1 MNYVLCSMKRDG
13 VNMPHLN
20 ENYKQGKVKETYS
33 HEPIY
38 IFDADSTVNCILR
51 FQYNLYLHLTKMKY
65 VTYI

>member
-1 MNYVLCSMKRDG
+1 MKRDG

-33 HEPIY
+33 HEPIC
-38 IFDADSTVNCILR
+38 IFDAASTVNLVKGNCILR

-65 VTYI
+65 VTDDLL

>member
-1 MNYVLCSMKRDG
+1 MKRDG

-38 IFDADSTVNCILR
+38 IFDADIELV
-51 FQYNLYLHLTKMKY
+51 HLSKY
-65 VTYI
+65 SI